1 MEINI
6 KPRFDTTFAHRMNDG
21 HIVLAAD
28 ANFARADG
36 RFSGFGMHLQASC
49 LNGEASPHPE
59 DAEMFY
65 QAVALLSGA
74 PGLLEVLGRIVGL
87 HEQDRDGGF
96 LDANE
101 YSMAVHAIAKATTHP
116 LQDEMEARE
125 IAYEESQEMAR
136 ACAAERADLDEGH
149 DEGRDHLTDDN
160 TEFGDNERPDLRAER
175 DEYLRDSMGA
185 R

>member
-74 PGLLEVLGRIVGL
+74 PDLLATLDHLVQSCDALGITGPDVEEAR
-87 HEQDRDGGF
+87 
-96 LDANE
+96 A
-101 YSMAVHAIAKATTHP
+101 AIAKATTHP

-136 ACAAERADLDEGH
+136 ARAAERADH
-149 DEGRDHLTDDN
+149 DEERDYIAEDCD
-160 TEFGDNERPDLRAER
+160 AER
-175 DEYLRDSMGA
+175 LQEAADHAREAANEDRLLGGA
-185 R
+185 A